1 MTMKKI
7 LALALAMLMVL
18 GCVPAMAQD
27 IEALY
32 DGVWVQFDGGFE
44 VYMPSDWLEVELTE
58 ADRAEGFF
66 YGACSADQ
74 SVLMM
79 MAWAPL
85 EAAMT
90 LEELNEALAA
100 GYPTEMLNVNGIGL
114 ICMGDAANNTV
125 SFIGLDGVDLGYY
138 TFLFAPVSDDETKAY
153 AALIASSLRN
163 LQ

>member
-1 MTMKKI
+1 MKKL

-18 GCVPAMAQD
+18 GCVRAMAQS
-27 IEALY
+27 IEDLY

-58 ADRAEGFF
+58 EDAANGYF
-66 YGACSADQ
+66 YSACSADQ
-74 SVLMM
+74 SILMM

-85 EAAMT
+85 ESAVT
-90 LEELNEALAA
+90 LNELYEILSAN
-100 GYPTEMLNVNGIGL
+100 YPAEMLTVNGIGL
-114 ICMGDAANNTV
+114 ICMGDAENNTV

-138 TFLFAPVSDDETKAY
+138 SFLFAPVSDDETKAY
-153 AALIASSLRN
+153 AAAIAASLRN

>member
-1 MTMKKI
+1 MKKI
-7 LALALAMLMVL
+7 LALVLALVMML
-18 GCVPAMAQD
+18 GCVPAMAQS
-27 IEALY
+27 IEDLY

-44 VYMPSDWLEVELTE
+44 VYMPSDWLQMELTE
-58 ADRAEGFF
+58 EDIAEGYF

-85 EAAMT
+85 EAQLT
-90 LEELNEALAA
+90 LEQLHEILSAN
-100 GYPTEMLNVNGIGL
+100 YPAKMLTVNGIGL
-114 ICMGDAANNTV
+114 ICMADHENGTV
-125 SFIGLDGVDLGYY
+125 TFVGLDGVDLGYY
-138 TFLFAPVSDDETKAY
+138 SFLFAPVADEDTKTF